1 MLVMDTGVDGTVVAQ
16 DLDLVLVLP
25 PDAAFLPDEL
35 TCEQQSDTPDGR
47 QVIRCES
54 QGGVPGPFTERIA
67 GYVRLED
74 APAGTEFEVIYFVTS
89 TTYDPNPS
97 NNGGTL
103 ELVQD
108 EPLDPNQ
115 G

>member
-1 MLVMDTGVDGTVVAQ
+1 
-16 DLDLVLVLP
+16 
-25 PDAAFLPDEL
+25 
-35 TCEQQSDTPDGR
+35 
-47 QVIRCES
+47 
-54 QGGVPGPFTERIA
+54 
-67 GYVRLED
+67 
-74 APAGTEFEVIYFVTS
+74 VTS